1 MLDDSEF
8 SLSFHPLMLM
18 DDDTSHS
25 LSILKKKERDLY
37 VLYFTH
43 KISSRIF
50 LRLCSILLKNH
61 VLLNL

>member
-25 LSILKKKERDLY
+25 LSILKKKREIYTCYTSLIRFHPG
-37 VLYFTH
+37 YF
-43 KISSRIF
+43 
-50 LRLCSILLKNH
+50 
-61 VLLNL
+61 

>member
-25 LSILKKKERDLY
+25 LSILKKRERFFTYYTSLIRFHPG
-37 VLYFTH
+37 YF
-43 KISSRIF
+43 
-50 LRLCSILLKNH
+50 
-61 VLLNL
+61 